1 MPDLDLDFDYTFCDT
16 ASSVQAALP
25 VLRNSAILAFDCEG
39 QHLGTAGG
47 RLSLI
52 SLHAIQP
59 PSPDVGQRTFIF
71 DVLRLK
77 RKALRG
83 VYDILESDD
92 VLKVVFD
99 GRKDYS
105 CLFHDRRVV
114 FRNVIDLQLA
124 DIRSRHVRGEGDAA
138 RMNRLKDCMQPSE
151 LYRNRH
157 LYRQVHKLN
166 GLKNCAKEHI
176 GYTATRGPRFDHSL
190 WLERPLAEDY
200 IRHAVEDVV
209 LICSLYLFFRDAGY
223 LYSQISGDSM
233 RYVSIYN
240 DRQPTLDDGFRSH
253 GLLPLDIL
261 DHAEG
266 GIRGT
271 CVYCERSLPKSCF
284 SKGNWAGGVG
294 NRQCQVCRA
303 VMFPP
308 FWLQRKRL
316 GRQ

>member
-1 MPDLDLDFDYTFCDT
+1 MADLDLDFDYTFCDT

-25 VLRNSAILAFDCEG
+25 VLQNSAILAFDCEG
-39 QHLGTAGG
+39 QHLGIAGG

-52 SLHAIQP
+52 SLHTIP
-59 PSPDVGQRTFIF
+59 PSPDDNPRTFIF
-71 DVLRLK
+71 DVMRLK
-77 RKALRG
+77 RKALRD
-83 VYDILESDD
+83 VYDILESND

-105 CLFHDRRVV
+105 CLFHDRRVN
-114 FRNVIDLQLA
+114 FRNVVDLQLA
-124 DIRSRHVRGEGDAA
+124 DVRSRRVRGEGDAA
-138 RMNRLKDCMQPSE
+138 RMKRLQDCMQQRE

-157 LYRQVHKLN
+157 LYLQVHKLN
-166 GLKNCAKEHI
+166 GLKNCAKEHL
-176 GYTATRGPRFDHSL
+176 GYTAPRGPRFDHSL

-209 LICSLYLFFRDAGY
+209 LIRSLYLSFRDAGY
-223 LYSQISGDSM
+223 LYPKISDDSM
-233 RYVSIYN
+233 CYVSLYN
-240 DRQPTLDDGFRSH
+240 DRQPRYDDEFRNH

-261 DHAEG
+261 DHAEA

-284 SKGNWAGGVG
+284 SKGNWAGGIG
-294 NRQCQVCRA
+294 DRQCQVCRA
-303 VMFPP
+303 VTFPP
-308 FWLQRKRL
+308 YWLLKRRL